1 MASQWQVHRRD
12 AMARKSRVLTDHEEI
27 RRWAE
32 ERDAQPACVR
42 GTGSEEDVG
51 MIRLDF
57 PGYSGETSLEPIE
70 WEEWLQKFDENNL
83 ALLVEDETAGGE
95 QSNFNKI
102 IGRETAVAASQ
113 GRKTSR
119 RAERGAGSQATRA
132 SNRRSASSARGS
144 SRRRSRS
151 GSRRAA
157 GASSQRTSRSGSRR
171 AASSRSSGSR
181 SGRKAS
187 ARGRSRKNSR
197 SKGKVT
203 GKKRAQSARGSSRS
217 RSRRR
222 AA

>member
-1 MASQWQVHRRD
+1 MASHWQVHRRE

-95 QSNFNKI
+95 QSNFNKL
-102 IGRETAVAASQ
+102 IGRENAAAASQ

-119 RAERGAGSQATRA
+119 GAARGAGSNRA
-132 SNRRSASSARGS
+132 GSRRSASSARGS

-171 AASSRSSGSR
+171 AAGASSQRTSRSGSR
-181 SGRKAS
+181 RAAGAS
-187 ARGRSRKNSR
+187 SQRTSR
-197 SKGKVT
+197 SGSR
-203 GKKRAQSARGSSRS
+203 RAASSRSSRS
-217 RSRRR
+217 RSGGT
-222 AA
+222 

>member
-1 MASQWQVHRRD
+1 
-12 AMARKSRVLTDHEEI
+12 MARKSRVLTDHDEI

-70 WEEWLQKFDENNL
+70 WDEWLQKFDENNL
-83 ALLVEDETAGGE
+83 ALLVEDETAQGE

-102 IGRETAVAASQ
+102 IGRETAAARSQ

-119 RAERGAGSQATRA
+119 RAERASGGKETRA
-132 SNRRSASSARGS
+132 SGRRSAGGNRRSEGARSTAKRRTSAR
-144 SRRRSRS
+144 
-151 GSRRAA
+151 A
-157 GASSQRTSRSGSRR
+157 
-171 AASSRSSGSR
+171 SGSR
-181 SGRKAS
+181 SGRSTA
-187 ARGRSRKNSR
+187 ARKNSSRTGSSR
-197 SKGKVT
+197 SSSARATT
-203 GKKRAQSARGSSRS
+203 GKKRAQSTRGSSRS

>member
-1 MASQWQVHRRD
+1 
-12 AMARKSRVLTDHEEI
+12 MARKSRVLTDHDEI

-70 WEEWLQKFDENNL
+70 WDEWLQKFDDNNL
-83 ALLVEDETAGGE
+83 ALVVEDDTAGGE
-95 QSNFNKI
+95 QSTFNKI
-102 IGRETAVAASQ
+102 IGRETAAARAE

-119 RAERGAGSQATRA
+119 RAERGAGREESRA
-132 SNRRSASSARGS
+132 SGRRSASSARGS
-144 SRRRSRS
+144 SRRASRS
-151 GSRRAA
+151 GARRA
-157 GASSQRTSRSGSRR
+157 T
-171 AASSRSSGSR
+171 SSRSSRSR

-187 ARGRSRKNSR
+187 ARGSNRRSSRSR
-197 SKGKVT
+197 GKVT
-203 GKKRAQSARGSSRS
+203 GKKRAQSARSRSRS

>member
-1 MASQWQVHRRD
+1 MASHWQVHRQE

-70 WEEWLQKFDENNL
+70 WDEWLQKFDDNNL

-102 IGRETAVAASQ
+102 IGRETAAAASQ

-157 GASSQRTSRSGSRR
+157 SSRSSRSRSGGTTSVRGNSRR
-171 AASSRSSGSR
+171 SSRSSG
-181 SGRKAS
+181 
-187 ARGRSRKNSR
+187 
-197 SKGKVT
+197 KVT
-203 GKKRAQSARGSSRS
+203 G
-217 RSRRR
+217 
-222 AA
+222 

>member
-1 MASQWQVHRRD
+1 
-12 AMARKSRVLTDHEEI
+12 MARKSRVLTDHDEI

-83 ALLVEDETAGGE
+83 ALLVEFETAGGE
-95 QSNFNKI
+95 TSNFNKI
-102 IGRETAVAASQ
+102 IGRETAAVSQ

-119 RAERGAGSQATRA
+119 RAERGSGRKKSSQ
-132 SNRRSASSARGS
+132 RRSASSARGS
-144 SRRRSRS
+144 SRRSSARRATSSRSSRSRS
-151 GSRRAA
+151 GRTTSARASKRR
-157 GASSQRTSRSGSRR
+157 
-171 AASSRSSGSR
+171 SSRSS
-181 SGRKAS
+181 
-187 ARGRSRKNSR
+187 
-197 SKGKVT
+197 GKVT

>member
-1 MASQWQVHRRD
+1 MASHWQVHRRE

-27 RRWAE
+27 RWWAE

-42 GTGSEEDVG
+42 GTGSEGDVG

-119 RAERGAGSQATRA
+119 RAERGAKPGEGRA
-132 SNRRSASSARGS
+132 SARRSGSSARGS
-144 SRRRSRS
+144 SRRASHSS
-151 GSRRAA
+151 GRRAK
-157 GASSQRTSRSGSRR
+157 
-171 AASSRSSGSR
+171 SSRSSRSR

-187 ARGRSRKNSR
+187 ARG
-197 SKGKVT
+197 
-203 GKKRAQSARGSSRS
+203 SS
-217 RSRRR
+217 
-222 AA
+222 

>member
-1 MASQWQVHRRD
+1 
-12 AMARKSRVLTDHEEI
+12 MARKSRVLTEHDEI

-57 PGYSGETSLEPIE
+57 PGYSGETSLEPID
-70 WEEWLQKFDENNL
+70 WDEWLQKFDENNL
-83 ALLVEDETAGGE
+83 ALLVEDQTARGE

-102 IGRETAVAASQ
+102 IGRETAAARSE

-119 RAERGAGSQATRA
+119 RAERGSKRAETRA
-132 SNRRSASSARGS
+132 TGRRSRASSRASS
-144 SRRRSRS
+144 SRGKRSRS
-151 GSRRAA
+151 GATRA
-157 GASSQRTSRSGSRR
+157 T
-171 AASSRSSGSR
+171 SSRSSRSR
-181 SGRKAS
+181 SGRSTS
-187 ARGRSRKNSR
+187 ARGTSSRSSSSSSRSRTAR
-197 SKGKVT
+197 TTT
-203 GKKRAQSARGSSRS
+203 GKKRAQSVRGKS

>member
-1 MASQWQVHRRD
+1 MAK
-12 AMARKSRVLTDHEEI
+12 KSRVLTDHNEI
-27 RRWAE
+27 REWAE

-95 QSNFNKI
+95 QSNFNKL
-102 IGRETAVAASQ
+102 IGRETAAAASE

-119 RAERGAGSQATRA
+119 RAARGSGSNRAGS
-132 SNRRSASSARGS
+132 RRSASSARGS
-144 SRRRSRS
+144 SRRGNRSGARRAKSSHSSRSRS
-151 GSRRAA
+151 RSRGTTSTRAK
-157 GASSQRTSRSGSRR
+157 SGRN
-171 AASSRSSGSR
+171 SRSSG
-181 SGRKAS
+181 
-187 ARGRSRKNSR
+187 
-197 SKGKVT
+197 KVI
-203 GKKRAQSARGSSRS
+203 GKKRAQSSRGRSRS

>member
-1 MASQWQVHRRD
+1 MAK
-12 AMARKSRVLTDHEEI
+12 KSRVLTDHDEI

-57 PGYSGETSLEPIE
+57 PGYSGETSLEPVE
-70 WEEWLQKFDENNL
+70 WDDWLRKFDDNNL

-102 IGRETAVAASQ
+102 VGREIAAAQ
-113 GRKTSR
+113 GRGRKTPR
-119 RAERGAGSQATRA
+119 RAERGAGREETRA
-132 SNRRSASSARGS
+132 STRRSASSARGS
-144 SRRRSRS
+144 SRRPSRSRARRATSSRSSRSRS
-151 GSRRAA
+151 GRS
-157 GASSQRTSRSGSRR
+157 TSARGKSGS
-171 AASSRSSGSR
+171 SSRST
-181 SGRKAS
+181 
-187 ARGRSRKNSR
+187 
-197 SKGKVT
+197 GKVT

>member
-1 MASQWQVHRRD
+1 
-12 AMARKSRVLTDHEEI
+12 MARKSRVLTDHEEI

-102 IGRETAVAASQ
+102 IGRETAAAASQ

-144 SRRRSRS
+144 SRRGSRSGARRAKSSRSSRSRS
-151 GSRRAA
+151 GRS
-157 GASSQRTSRSGSRR
+157 TSVRGKSGRN
-171 AASSRSSGSR
+171 SRSS
-181 SGRKAS
+181 
-187 ARGRSRKNSR
+187 
-197 SKGKVT
+197 GKVT

>member
-1 MASQWQVHRRD
+1 
-12 AMARKSRVLTDHEEI
+12 MARKSRVLTDHREI
-27 RRWAE
+27 RRWAD

-70 WEEWLQKFDENNL
+70 WDEWLQKFDDNNL

-102 IGRETAVAASQ
+102 IGRETAAAASQ

-157 GASSQRTSRSGSRR
+157 
-171 AASSRSSGSR
+171 SSRSSRSR
-181 SGRKAS
+181 SGGTTS
-187 ARGRSRKNSR
+187 VRGNSR
-197 SKGKVT
+197 RSSRSSGKVT

>member
-1 MASQWQVHRRD
+1 
-12 AMARKSRVLTDHEEI
+12 MARKSRVLTDHDQI

-32 ERDAQPACVR
+32 EREAQPACVR

-70 WEEWLQKFDENNL
+70 WDEWFQKFDDNNL
-83 ALLVEDETAGGE
+83 ALLVEDETARGE

-102 IGRETAVAASQ
+102 IGRATAAARSQ

-119 RAERGAGSQATRA
+119 RAERGAGREETRA
-132 SNRRSASSARGS
+132 TARSSSARAG
-144 SRRRSRS
+144 SRRSTRSRS
-151 GSRRAA
+151 GAARA
-157 GASSQRTSRSGSRR
+157 T
-171 AASSRSSGSR
+171 SSRSSRSR
-181 SGRKAS
+181 SRRATS
-187 ARGRSRKNSR
+187 ARGTSSRTRSSRSRSTR
-197 SKGKVT
+197 AVT

>member
-1 MASQWQVHRRD
+1 
-12 AMARKSRVLTDHEEI
+12 MARKSRVLTDHEEI

-70 WEEWLQKFDENNL
+70 WDEWLQKFDDNNL

-102 IGRETAVAASQ
+102 IGRETAAAASQ

-157 GASSQRTSRSGSRR
+157 
-171 AASSRSSGSR
+171 SSRSSRSR
-181 SGRKAS
+181 SGGTTS
-187 ARGRSRKNSR
+187 VRGNSR
-197 SKGKVT
+197 RSSRSSGKVT

>member
-1 MASQWQVHRRD
+1 MAK
-12 AMARKSRVLTDHEEI
+12 KSRVLTDHNEI
-27 RRWAE
+27 REWAE

-83 ALLVEDETAGGE
+83 ALLVEFETAGGE
-95 QSNFNKI
+95 TSNFNKI
-102 IGRETAVAASQ
+102 IGRETAASQ

-119 RAERGAGSQATRA
+119 RAGRGSGRKKSSQ
-132 SNRRSASSARGS
+132 RRSASSARGS
-144 SRRRSRS
+144 SRRSSARRATSSRSSRSRS
-151 GSRRAA
+151 GRTTSARASKRR
-157 GASSQRTSRSGSRR
+157 
-171 AASSRSSGSR
+171 SSRSS
-181 SGRKAS
+181 
-187 ARGRSRKNSR
+187 
-197 SKGKVT
+197 GKVT

>member
-1 MASQWQVHRRD
+1 
-12 AMARKSRVLTDHEEI
+12 MARKSRVLTDHEEI

-95 QSNFNKI
+95 QSNFNKL
-102 IGRETAVAASQ
+102 IGRENAAAASQ

-119 RAERGAGSQATRA
+119 GAARGAGSNRA
-132 SNRRSASSARGS
+132 GSRRSASSARGS
-144 SRRRSRS
+144 SRRRNRS
-151 GSRRAA
+151 GARRAK
-157 GASSQRTSRSGSRR
+157 
-171 AASSRSSGSR
+171 SSRSSRSR
-181 SGRKAS
+181 SGRS
-187 ARGRSRKNSR
+187 TSVRGKSGRNSR
-197 SKGKVT
+197 SSGKVT